1 MTMTFEPLYRLY
13 VNRTDGPGHSVEF
26 DNETSAREAFAGAQA
41 GTFNLSAELR
51 YYASYDAKAELL
63 AEWTR
68 PSIFNLEN

>member
-1 MTMTFEPLYRLY
+1 MTFEPVYRLY

-26 DNETSAREAFAGAQA
+26 DTEEKAREAFAGAQG
-41 GTFNLSAELR
+41 GTFNLRVELR
-51 YYASYDAKAELL
+51 HYANYNDKGTLL